1 MFYING
7 NTIEE
12 ELGLDIRGIMNE
24 KCALAAAIGVYNPSS
39 MVRRCLL
46 AMENRGEAGVGIVSR
61 NGDEFFQIKKIGSV
75 STQFN
80 DLGEDDFARKL
91 PGRIAMGHN
100 RYATK
105 GNYESLDNIQPL
117 VIEKSKYGPF
127 AIAHNGTFVNIKE
140 IEEELINNGAIF
152 QSTTDTELIAHL
164 IAHSSEA
171 TIEKAIEYALK
182 RIETTYALLII
193 TQDKLFA
200 IKDRYGVRPLSI
212 ARFKKGYLV
221 CSENHVFNNIPDAE
235 FMYDIEPG
243 EMVIFSKGKK
253 GIKRKRYSDSDEK
266 ACILESIYF
275 SNPRSS
281 HNGYYHE
288 DFRIE
293 TGIQIAIEMRKKGLD
308 IQGDYVIP
316 ILDSGKHAAI
326 GLAEELGIK
335 YREFF
340 QRTHS
345 YGILQQRSFT
355 ATTPKE
361 REKIVDL
368 KLNLREDKIEGKN
381 VIIVDDSIVR
391 STTMRILVRKLKEAG
406 AKKVIVCIASPPI
419 VNICPSGMDFQDTKQ
434 LIAYEK
440 TIEGIREIIG
450 ADELVYLS
458 LEGLDEVIKRTYNC
472 GICSGCFGGKYPIEP
487 Q

>member
-1 MFYING
+1 MLFIKGSTIN
-7 NTIEE
+7 E
-12 ELGLDIRGIMNE
+12 ELGLNMRGIMNE
-24 KCALAAAIGVYNPSS
+24 ECALAAAVGVYNPSFI
-39 MVRRCLL
+39 VHKCLL

-61 NGDEFFQIKKIGSV
+61 NGDEFFQVKKIGSV

-80 DLGEDDFARKL
+80 DLREDDFARKL
-91 PGRIAMGHN
+91 PGRIAIGHN

-105 GNYESLDNIQPL
+105 GNESLDNIQPL

-127 AIAHNGTFVNIKE
+127 AITHNGTFVNTKE
-140 IEEELINNGAIF
+140 IEGELINNGAIF
-152 QSTTDTELIAHL
+152 QSTTDTELFAHL
-164 IAHSSEA
+164 ITHSGEA
-171 TIEKAIEYALK
+171 TMEKAIEYALK
-182 RIETTYALLII
+182 RIETTYALLIM

-212 ARFKKGYLV
+212 ARFKKGYLI
-221 CSENHVFNNIPDAE
+221 CSEDHVFNSIPGAE
-235 FMYDIEPG
+235 LMYEIEPG

-253 GIKRKRYSDSDEK
+253 GIKRKQYSKSDEHF
-266 ACILESIYF
+266 CIFEAIYF
-275 SNPRSS
+275 SNPRSRYEG
-281 HNGYYHE
+281 HYHE

-326 GLAEELGIK
+326 GLAEELDIK

-355 ATTPKE
+355 ATTLQE
-361 REKIVDL
+361 REKIVNL
-368 KLNLREDKIEGKN
+368 KLNLRGDKIN
-381 VIIVDDSIVR
+381 DRDVIILDDSIVR
-391 STTMRILVRKLKEAG
+391 STTMKILVRKLKEAG
-406 AKKVIVCIASPPI
+406 AKKVTVCIASPPI
-419 VNICPSGMDFQDTKQ
+419 INICPSGMDFQDTKQ

-440 TIEGIREIIG
+440 TIKGIRKIIG

-458 LEGLDEVIKRTYNC
+458 LDGLNQVIERTYNC